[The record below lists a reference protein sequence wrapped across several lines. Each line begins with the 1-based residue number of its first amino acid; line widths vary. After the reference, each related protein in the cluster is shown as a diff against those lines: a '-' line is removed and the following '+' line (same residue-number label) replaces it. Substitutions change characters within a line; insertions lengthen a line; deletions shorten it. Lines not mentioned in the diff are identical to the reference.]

1 MINLSITA
9 AEAALIADLL
19 RPRATLLTELLE
31 VQIQTC
37 PQGCLDWADT
47 ADALAVANG
56 ALGKVRNGQ
65 ISIAEEMAK

>member
-19 RPRATLLTELLE
+19 RPRAILLTELLE
-31 VQIQTC
+31 VQVQAC

-56 ALGKVRNGQ
+56 VLVKVRNGQ
-65 ISIAEEMAK
+65 TSIAEEMAK